1 MKIAQQQSDYC
12 TRYGQLAVQNNA
24 GRSDSKTIDPQTL
37 PDPWRWDWEK
47 DPGTNCV
54 FYKKNMLSRSAY
66 IHYQMIHKGS
76 FEEKLRV
83 TDGIIA
89 HLTVAEKE

>member
-37 PDPWRWDWEK
+37 PDP
-47 DPGTNCV
+47 
-54 FYKKNMLSRSAY
+54 
-66 IHYQMIHKGS
+66 
-76 FEEKLRV
+76 
-83 TDGIIA
+83 
-89 HLTVAEKE
+89 